1 MRIYTSDE
9 FMPKNQNI
17 HLLECSAKR
26 PEPLHRHDFIELVY
40 ILSGNGI
47 HEINGDQYSL
57 SHGDF
62 LFMNIGCSHC
72 FSSEEGFRYVNI
84 LLSPKILA
92 NTENALALLS
102 LTTFNELCTDAEFGK
117 LTFFGKDRAEIETI
131 IQAMLEEYQQ
141 KPTHWEQV
149 LSDYL
154 HILLTKL
161 LRKTEEGMDQ
171 KELGEMWRSLSEYID
186 QNLGQRLTL
195 SSLAEKCFYNP
206 SYFSRSFKE
215 KFGMP
220 LTEYLTRKRLER
232 AILLLSTTALSM
244 DQISEQAGFES
255 ATYFRRVFKKATG
268 TSPRGYRSA
277 AGEM

>member
-1 MRIYTSDE
+1 MRIYKTDE
-9 FMPKNQNI
+9 FMKENQTI
-17 HLLECSAKR
+17 HLCEFTSR
-26 PEPLHRHDFIELVY
+26 YPEPIHSHDFIELVY
-40 ILSGNGI
+40 ILSGTGL

-57 SHGDF
+57 SHGDL
-62 LFMNIGCSHC
+62 LFMNIGCTHG

-131 IQAMLEEYQQ
+131 IQAMLEEYNA

-161 LRKTEEGMDQ
+161 LRKTENGMDQ
-171 KELGEMWRSLSEYID
+171 RELGEMWHSLSQYID
-186 QNLGQRLTL
+186 QNIGERLTL

-215 KFGMP
+215 KFGMT
-220 LTEYLTRKRLER
+220 LTEYLTRKRLKR
-232 AILLLSTTALSM
+232 AISLLSSTDLSM
-244 DQISEQAGFES
+244 DQISEQAGFS
-255 ATYFRRVFKKATG
+255 DRAACSHAFSKYLGANPKDFRKK
-268 TSPRGYRSA
+268 
-277 AGEM
+277 

>member
-47 HEINGDQYSL
+47 HEINGKQYSI
-57 SHGDF
+57 SHGDL
-62 LFMNIGCSHC
+62 LFMNIGCAHG

-131 IQAMLEEYQQ
+131 IQAMLEEYNA

-161 LRKTEEGMDQ
+161 LRKTENGMDQ
-171 KELGEMWRSLSEYID
+171 RELGEMWHSLSQYID
-186 QNLGQRLTL
+186 QNIGERLTL

-220 LTEYLTRKRLER
+220 LTEYVTRKRLDR
-232 AILLLSTTALSM
+232 AISLLSTTDLSTEK
-244 DQISEQAGFES
+244 ICEQAGFS
-255 ATYFRRVFKKATG
+255 DRAALHHAFAKYLGASPKDFRKK
-268 TSPRGYRSA
+268 
-277 AGEM
+277 